1 MRYIV
6 VSIDTPPQEIDRR
19 CEELTAL
26 GAGGCMIESEDDF
39 QDFLDENRQY
49 WDYVD
54 EGLEQA
60 FKGVSRVTCYLTDD
74 EDGEATLARIKAA
87 FPQAHS
93 DYTEDKDWENDWR
106 NYYEPIEVGNRI
118 VVVPEWMDAPSDG
131 RVPLRLD
138 PGIAFGTGSH
148 PTTKLCLAAL
158 EDFITPDTRVL
169 DLGCGSGIL
178 GIGALLLGAAHCT
191 GCDIDPLA
199 GEAAAANAALNGIG
213 GDRLSTYTGD
223 IIKDAAL
230 RGRLGGGYRLVLA
243 NIVADV
249 IISLSA
255 FARQFMA
262 EDSVFIC
269 SGIIDNRAD
278 EVRAALVKNGFE
290 ILSHSSEEE
299 WHCFVCR

>member
-1 MRYIV
+1 MH
-6 VSIDTPPQEIDRR
+6 DR
-19 CEELTAL
+19 
-26 GAGGCMIESEDDF
+26 SEDF
-39 QDFLDENRQY
+39 QDFLEENRQY

-60 FKGVSRVTCYLTDD
+60 FKGVSPALPAPSNRRRNC
-74 EDGEATLARIKAA
+74 GEATLARIMAA

-106 NYYEPIEVGNRI
+106 NYYEPIEVGKRI

-199 GEAAAANAALNGIG
+199 GEAAAANRRAERH
-213 GDRLSTYTGD
+213 RLRQAEGTYTGD
-223 IIKDAAL
+223 IIRTPRCGAA
-230 RGRLGGGYRLVLA
+230 
-243 NIVADV
+243 
-249 IISLSA
+249 SA
-255 FARQFMA
+255 
-262 EDSVFIC
+262 
-269 SGIIDNRAD
+269 
-278 EVRAALVKNGFE
+278 AAGTGWCWPT
-290 ILSHSSEEE
+290 S
-299 WHCFVCR
+299 WQM